1 MIRSPTIISR
11 ESGIIVSTSEYKAGK
26 GSVIIELKPTFLK
39 TFSVGERTLKAEFND
54 AKFTILASEVVNL
67 PRTGDKNNVLVGLIA
82 LA

>member
-26 GSVIIELKPTFLK
+26 GSIIIELKPTFLE
-39 TFSVGERTLKAEFND
+39 TFSVGEHTLKAEFND